1 MNYKIVAKY
10 IKDVKFA
17 ISNPKNF
24 FLLSKNISNYKIK
37 IDIKSKQFEERV
49 IEIETCLSLNPTR
62 EDFDKI
68 DVKIIYSAVVELDKK
83 IADKKELEKII
94 LVKVPSDIYP
104 DIREIF
110 IFMFKKS
117 GYKDI
122 KIDSA
127 VDFEKLYLKS
137 IS

>member
-37 IDIKSKQFEERV
+37 IDIKSKEFKERL
-49 IEIETCLSLNPTR
+49 IEVETCLSLNPTK

-68 DVKIIYSAVVELDKK
+68 DVKIIYSAVVELNKDIKDKK
-83 IADKKELEKII
+83 DLEKII
-94 LVKVPSDIYP
+94 LVEVPTEIYS

-117 GYKDI
+117 GYKDV
-122 KIDSA
+122 KIEDK
-127 VDFEKLYLKS
+127 VNFEKLYLKNFS
-137 IS
+137 